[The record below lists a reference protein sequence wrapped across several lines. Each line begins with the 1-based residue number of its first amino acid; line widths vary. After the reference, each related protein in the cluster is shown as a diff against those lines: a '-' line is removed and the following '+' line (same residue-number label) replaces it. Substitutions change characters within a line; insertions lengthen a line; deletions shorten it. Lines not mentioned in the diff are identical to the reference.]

1 MLTVGFNNV
10 SGIFQ
15 MQSYSKTHAWVFQVF
30 PSVVIATVKADPD
43 YERHGFDS
51 QTFHCH
57 VTIPGKLFTRR

>member
-43 YERHGFDS
+43 YEP
-51 QTFHCH
+51 
-57 VTIPGKLFTRR
+57 VIPRRSTVM